1 MADIQEINS
10 GNQLHRISFKPGR
23 LFLFMIL
30 VFPVIVDLLNG
41 FLTHFMGVDFSVG
54 IMYRGLVFLI
64 SLPVFLFH
72 KDALWK
78 LYLFT
83 MATFWIISCVIWAAS
98 GIFNPTKELV
108 FFIKMIYPL
117 VILPLVFYL
126 VKSYKI
132 EIDELIK
139 YPVSYC
145 TIAGASIL
153 FSLLTGLGIEF
164 TASKFS
170 FGAKS
175 FFVAQNDIGLSML
188 VGLIL
193 SLYMFFKSFKWR
205 YFFSSLLIM
214 TGLIGLSTRT
224 GIMGAIGIFSFLML
238 AIVFYGKRAVNIGY
252 LAKGFIVSVFSIFL
266 VVVTI
271 KVIELVK
278 EYEYIFT
285 KFQSLAYEHPRQ
297 HLFNAGMDR
306 IDSRSWLFDVFGESS
321 TNFKL
326 EVGSRI
332 VNEYNDGLLVEVD
345 YVDLIGIYGWIMTI
359 LILAFPLY
367 MFLKILFLFLTER
380 SFRDLIFLLCMTVF
394 LTHSFLAGHGIISPL
409 VATIMVVVY
418 TYIFHTRRVNI

>member
-1 MADIQEINS
+1 MADIQEVNS
-10 GNQLHRISFKPGR
+10 GNQLHRISFKPGQF
-23 LFLFMIL
+23 FLFMIL

-54 IMYRGLVFLI
+54 IMYRGLIFLI

-83 MATFWIISCVIWAAS
+83 IAIFWIISCVLWAAS
-98 GIFNPTKELV
+98 GIFDPTKELV

-117 VILPLVFYL
+117 VILPLVLYL

-188 VGLIL
+188 VGLTL

-214 TGLIGLSTRT
+214 IGLIGLSTRT

-238 AIVFYGKRAVNIGY
+238 VIVFYGKRAVNIGY
-252 LAKGFIVSVFSIFL
+252 VAKGFIVSVFSIFL

-285 KFQSLAYEHPRQ
+285 KFQSLTYEHPRQ

-306 IDSRSWLFDVFGESS
+306 IDSRSWLFDIFGESS

-367 MFLKILFLFLTER
+367 MFLKILFLFLTGR